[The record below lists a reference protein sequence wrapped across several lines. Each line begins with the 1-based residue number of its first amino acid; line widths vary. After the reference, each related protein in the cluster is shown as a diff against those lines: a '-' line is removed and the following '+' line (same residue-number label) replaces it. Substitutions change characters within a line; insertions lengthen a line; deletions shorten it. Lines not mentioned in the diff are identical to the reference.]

1 LLTYLCNYLLTKV
14 ISSVR
19 STLEILL
26 VDDAL
31 FIYLSP
37 SLTVSDIEAVLMP
50 KTTFLPTPFVFDLK
64 FEGHAI
70 GM

>member
-1 LLTYLCNYLLTKV
+1 
-14 ISSVR
+14 VR